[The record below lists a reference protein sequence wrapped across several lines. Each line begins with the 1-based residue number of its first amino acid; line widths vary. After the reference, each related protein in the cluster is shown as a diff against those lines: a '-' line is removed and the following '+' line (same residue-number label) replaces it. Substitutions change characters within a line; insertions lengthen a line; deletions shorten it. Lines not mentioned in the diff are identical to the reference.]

1 MGESANFLS
10 WGLPLL
16 SIVIL
21 VVAWWILT
29 GRLSRLRLNDQL
41 RLEKMEAERLKEL
54 DTVKSNFFSNVTH
67 EFRTPLTLILGH
79 LDQVIPTIADDRAKK
94 ELIVVKRNARLLEKL
109 INQLL
114 DIAKI
119 EADRMD
125 LDLRKGNIIPFVN
138 EIQKSFQSLAERK
151 GVGLVFNAE
160 SDQVIMDFDPDK
172 VELIFFNL
180 LSNAFKFTD
189 NGEVSLKISKAQKD
203 GKDFCKIVVQDTGIG
218 IIEEQISKVFDRF
231 YQSENSRWRKNKG
244 TGIGLALV
252 KDLVDLHG
260 GTIDLKS
267 ISGVGTEI
275 IILLPIEQIAYAS
288 SNTEMEIPALDAIDP
303 DLEITLE
310 FEPKKETLTE
320 EEMSAQNIVL
330 VIEDNDDIRNFLRL
344 TLEPSYRV
352 FDAIDGEAGIEK
364 ATEIIPDVII
374 CDVMMPG
381 KGGFE
386 VTKILKKQEKTSHVP
401 IILLT
406 AKAGVENRIA
416 GLETGAD
423 AYVPK
428 PFSSEELHA
437 RVKNLIKGRKKLKEK
452 FSRSQLVKPEVASEP
467 SMEEKFLMRVKNA
480 VEAHLDDEN
489 FSVEELSKEVGMS
502 RAQLHRKLIALTGVS
517 ASRFVRNYRL
527 EHAYQLL
534 QNKVGT
540 VSEIAYRVGYSSPA
554 YFTKCFTEDYG
565 ISPSQVKK
573 DS

>member
-1 MGESANFLS
+1 MQATNIIH
-10 WGLPLL
+10 WGFPAL
-16 SIVIL
+16 SIFIL
-21 VVAWWILT
+21 LVAWWLLN
-29 GRLSRLRLNDQL
+29 GRLKRQRLDDELRLG
-41 RLEKMEAERLKEL
+41 RMEAERLKEL
-54 DTVKSNFFSNVTH
+54 DLVKSDFFSNVTH

-79 LDQVIPTIADDRAKK
+79 LEQVIPTIRDQQAKK
-94 ELIVVKRNARLLEKL
+94 ELIVVKRNAKILEKL

-119 EADRMD
+119 EADKMD
-125 LDLRKGNIIPFVN
+125 IDLRRGNIVPFVN
-138 EIQKSFQSLAERK
+138 EIQRSFVSLSVRK
-151 GVGLVFNAE
+151 NVGLKFQAE
-160 SDQVIMDFDPDK
+160 EETINMDFDPDK

-189 NGEVSLKISKAQKD
+189 NGEVTLRIGLAQKD
-203 GKDFCKIVVQDTGIG
+203 NKNYCKLVVQDTGIG
-218 IIEEQISKVFDRF
+218 IVEDQVSKVFDRF

-252 KDLVDLHG
+252 KDLVDLHEG
-260 GTIDLKS
+260 EIDLKS
-267 ISGVGTEI
+267 ISGIGTEI
-275 IILLPIEQIAYAS
+275 TILLPLEHVVSKQQAD
-288 SNTEMEIPALDAIDP
+288 MEIPALDPIDP
-303 DLEITLE
+303 DLEVSE
-310 FEPKKETLTE
+310 VFEPNVQALTE
-320 EEMSAQNIVL
+320 EEISAQNIAL

-352 FDAIDGEAGIEK
+352 FEAIDGETGIEK
-364 ATEIIPDVII
+364 ALEIIPDIII

-381 KGGFE
+381 KDGFD
-386 VTKILKKQEKTSHVP
+386 VTKTLKKQEKTSHVP
-401 IILLT
+401 IVLLT
-406 AKAGVENRIA
+406 AKAGVENRIT

-428 PFSSEELHA
+428 PFSSEELRA
-437 RVKNLIKGRKKLKEK
+437 RIKNLIDGRKKLKEK
-452 FSRSQLVKPEVASEP
+452 YSRALTIKPEVAAEP
-467 SMEEKFLMRVKNA
+467 SMEQKFLLRVKGVVDNF
-480 VEAHLDDEN
+480 LGDEN
-489 FSVEELSKEVGMS
+489 FSVEQLSKEVGMS

-527 EHAYQLL
+527 EHAHQLL

-573 DS
+573 EV

>member
-1 MGESANFLS
+1 MGESVAFVS
-10 WGLPLL
+10 WGLPLF
-16 SIVIL
+16 SVIILLL
-21 VVAWWILT
+21 VWWFLNS
-29 GRLSRLRLNDQL
+29 RLNRLRLNDQL
-41 RLEKMEAERLKEL
+41 ELEKMEAERLKQL
-54 DTVKSNFFSNVTH
+54 DLVKSDFFSNVTH

-79 LDQVIPTIADDRAKK
+79 LEQVIPNIADDRAKK
-94 ELIVVKRNARLLEKL
+94 ELIVVKRNAKLLEKL

-125 LDLRKGNIIPFVN
+125 IDLRKGNIVPLLN
-138 EIQKSFQSLAERK
+138 EIQRSFASLADRK
-151 GVGLVFNAE
+151 GVGLIFEVQDETINME
-160 SDQVIMDFDPDK
+160 FDPDK
-172 VELIFFNL
+172 VELIFYNL

-189 NGEVSLKISKAQKD
+189 KGKVGLTVSTAEKD
-203 GKDFCKIVVQDTGIG
+203 GKQFCKLVVQDTGIG
-218 IIEEQISKVFDRF
+218 IVEEQIPKVFDRF

-252 KDLVDLHG
+252 KDLVELHE

-275 IILLPIEQIAYAS
+275 TIMLPVEHQLMNQDS
-288 SNTEMEIPALDAIDP
+288 EMEIPALEPIDP
-303 DLEITLE
+303 DLEVAVE
-310 FEPKKETLTE
+310 FDKPEQSLSE
-320 EEMSAQNIVL
+320 EEVNAQNIVL

-344 TLEPSYRV
+344 TLEPAFRV
-352 FDAIDGEAGIEK
+352 FDAIDGETGIEK
-364 ATEIIPDVII
+364 ATEIIPDVIV

-381 KGGFE
+381 KDGFE

-428 PFSSEELHA
+428 PFSSDELHA
-437 RVKNLIKGRKKLKEK
+437 RIRNLIDGRKKLKEK
-452 FSRSQLVKPEVASEP
+452 YSRSLLVKPDVVAEP
-467 SMEEKFLMRVKNA
+467 SMEEKFLMRVKKV
-480 VEAHLDDEN
+480 VEEHLDDEN
-489 FSVEELSKEVGMS
+489 FSVEELSKQVGMS
-502 RAQLHRKLIALTGVS
+502 RAQLHRKLIALTGKS

-534 QNKVGT
+534 EKKVGT

-554 YFTKCFTEDYG
+554 YFTKCFTEDFG

-573 DS
+573 EG

>member
-1 MGESANFLS
+1 MGESVAFVS
-10 WGLPLL
+10 WGLPLF
-16 SIVIL
+16 SIIIL
-21 VVAWWILT
+21 LLVWWFLNS
-29 GRLSRLRLNDQL
+29 RLNRLRLNDQL
-41 RLEKMEAERLKEL
+41 ELEKMEAERLKQL
-54 DTVKSNFFSNVTH
+54 DLVKSDFFSNVTH

-79 LDQVIPTIADDRAKK
+79 LEQVIPNIRDERAKK
-94 ELIVVKRNARLLEKL
+94 ELIVVKRNAKLLEKL

-125 LDLRKGNIIPFVN
+125 IDLRKGNIVPLLN
-138 EIQKSFQSLAERK
+138 EIQRSFASLADRK
-151 GVGLVFNAE
+151 GVGLIFEVQDETINME
-160 SDQVIMDFDPDK
+160 FDPDK
-172 VELIFFNL
+172 VELIFYNL

-189 NGEVSLKISKAQKD
+189 KGKVSLTVSTAEKD
-203 GKDFCKIVVQDTGIG
+203 GKQFCKLVVQDTGIG
-218 IIEEQISKVFDRF
+218 IVEEQIPKVFDRF

-252 KDLVDLHG
+252 KDLVELHE
-260 GTIDLKS
+260 GTINLKS

-275 IILLPIEQIAYAS
+275 TVMLPVEHQLMDQDS
-288 SNTEMEIPALDAIDP
+288 EMEIPALEPIDP
-303 DLEITLE
+303 DLEVAVE
-310 FEPKKETLTE
+310 FDKPEQSLSE
-320 EEMSAQNIVL
+320 EEVNAQNIVL

-344 TLEPSYRV
+344 TLEPTFRV
-352 FDAIDGEAGIEK
+352 FDAIDGETGIEK
-364 ATEIIPDVII
+364 ATEIIPDVIV

-381 KGGFE
+381 KDGFE

-428 PFSSEELHA
+428 PFSSDELHA
-437 RVKNLIKGRKKLKEK
+437 RIRNLIDGRKKLKEK
-452 FSRSQLVKPEVASEP
+452 YSRSLLVKPDVVAEP
-467 SMEEKFLMRVKNA
+467 SMEEKFLMRVKKV
-480 VEAHLDDEN
+480 VEEHLDDEN
-489 FSVEELSKEVGMS
+489 FSVEELSKKVGMS
-502 RAQLHRKLIALTGVS
+502 RAQLHRKLIALTGKS

-534 QNKVGT
+534 EKKVGT

-554 YFTKCFTEDYG
+554 YFTKCFTEDFG

-573 DS
+573 EG

>member
-1 MGESANFLS
+1 MSLLS
-10 WGLPLL
+10 WGLPIISVLILL
-16 SIVIL
+16 F
-21 VVAWWILT
+21 AWWFLNS
-29 GRLSRLRLNDQL
+29 RLNRLRLNDQL
-41 RLEKMEAERLKEL
+41 ELEKLEAERLKQL
-54 DTVKSNFFSNVTH
+54 DLVKSDFFSNVTH

-79 LDQVIPTIADDRAKK
+79 LDQVIPNIADERAKK
-94 ELIVVKRNARLLEKL
+94 ELIVVKRNAKLLEKL

-125 LDLRKGNIIPFVN
+125 LDLRKGNIVPFLN
-138 EIQKSFQSLAERK
+138 EIQRSFASLADRK
-151 GVGLVFNAE
+151 GVGLKFEVKKEDLN
-160 SDQVIMDFDPDK
+160 MDFDPDK
-172 VELIFFNL
+172 IELIFYNL

-189 NGEVSLKISKAQKD
+189 KGEVSLTVDTAQKD
-203 GKDFCKIVVQDTGIG
+203 GIDYCKLVVQDTGIG
-218 IIEEQISKVFDRF
+218 IVEEQIPKVFDRF

-252 KDLVDLHG
+252 KDLVDLHEG
-260 GTIDLKS
+260 HIDLKS

-275 IILLPIEQIAYAS
+275 TILLPIEQKLM
-288 SNTEMEIPALDAIDP
+288 NQDTEIEIPALDPIDP
-303 DLEITLE
+303 DLEVAAD
-310 FEPKKETLTE
+310 FSAADETLTE
-320 EEMSAQNIVL
+320 EEVNAQNIAL
-330 VIEDNDDIRNFLRL
+330 IIEDNDDIRNFLRL
-344 TLEPSYRV
+344 TLEPTYRV
-352 FDAIDGEAGIEK
+352 FDAVDGEQGIEK
-364 ATEIIPDVII
+364 AIEIIPDII
-374 CDVMMPG
+374 VCDVMMPG
-381 KGGFE
+381 KDGFD
-386 VTKILKKQEKTSHVP
+386 VTKYLKKQEKTSHVP

-428 PFSSEELHA
+428 PFSSDELHA
-437 RVKNLIKGRKKLKEK
+437 RIKNLIDGRKKLKEK
-452 FSRSQLVKPEVASEP
+452 YSRSLLVKPEVVSEP
-467 SMEEKFLMRVKNA
+467 SMEEKFLMRVKA
-480 VEAHLDDEN
+480 VVDEHLDDEK

-502 RAQLHRKLIALTGVS
+502 RAQLHRKLIALTGKS

-554 YFTKCFTEDYG
+554 YFTKCFTEDFG

>member
-1 MGESANFLS
+1 MS
-10 WGLPLL
+10 WGLPAV

-21 VVAWWILT
+21 LLVWWFLNS
-29 GRLSRLRLNDQL
+29 RLNRLRLNDQL
-41 RLEKMEAERLKEL
+41 QLEKLEAERLKQL
-54 DTVKSNFFSNVTH
+54 DLVKSDFFSNVTH

-79 LDQVIPTIADDRAKK
+79 LEQVIPKIEDERAKK
-94 ELIVVKRNARLLEKL
+94 ELIVVKRNAKLLEKL

-125 LDLRKGNIIPFVN
+125 LDLRKGNIVPFLN
-138 EIQKSFQSLAERK
+138 EIQRSFASLSERK
-151 GVGLVFNAE
+151 GVGLRFDIDDE
-160 SDQVIMDFDPDK
+160 DITMDFDPDK
-172 VELIFFNL
+172 IELIFYNL

-189 NGEVSLKISKAQKD
+189 KGEVSLRVGKTEKD
-203 GKDFCKIVVQDTGIG
+203 GRSYCKLVVQDTGIG
-218 IIEEQISKVFDRF
+218 IIEDQITKVFDRF

-252 KDLVDLHG
+252 KDLVDLHE

-275 IILLPIEQIAYAS
+275 IILLPIEQRIQNNDAH
-288 SNTEMEIPALDAIDP
+288 MEIPALDAIDP
-303 DLEITLE
+303 DMEASIA
-310 FEPKKETLTE
+310 FEHAPQTLTE
-320 EEMSAQNIVL
+320 EEINAQNIAL

-344 TLEPSYRV
+344 TLEPTYRV
-352 FDAIDGEAGIEK
+352 FDAVDGETGIEK
-364 ATEIIPDVII
+364 AMEIIPDVII

-381 KGGFE
+381 KDGFD
-386 VTKILKKQEKTSHVP
+386 VTKFLKKQEKTSHVP

-437 RVKNLIKGRKKLKEK
+437 RIKNLIDGRKKLKEK
-452 FSRSQLVKPEVASEP
+452 YSRSLLVKPDVAAEP
-467 SMEEKFLMRVKNA
+467 SMEEKFLTRVKNA
-480 VEAHLDDEN
+480 VEQHLDDEN

-502 RAQLHRKLIALTGVS
+502 RAQLHRKLIALTGKS

-554 YFTKCFTEDYG
+554 YFTKCFTEDFG

>member
-1 MGESANFLS
+1 MQAASFIIHWGFPILS
-10 WGLPLL
+10 VAILL
-16 SIVIL
+16 
-21 VVAWWILT
+21 VAWWLLN
-29 GRLSRLRLNDQL
+29 GRLKRQRLDDELAL
-41 RLEKMEAERLKEL
+41 GKMEAERLKQL
-54 DTVKSNFFSNVTH
+54 DLVKSDFFSNVTH

-79 LDQVIPTIADDRAKK
+79 LEQVIPTIADEQAKK
-94 ELIVVKRNARLLEKL
+94 ELIVVKRNAKLLEKL

-119 EADRMD
+119 EADKME
-125 LDLRKGNIIPFVN
+125 LDLRRGNIVPFIDEVH
-138 EIQKSFQSLAERK
+138 KSFVSLALRK
-151 GVGLVFNAE
+151 GIGLKFHADEETIN
-160 SDQVIMDFDPDK
+160 MDFDPDK
-172 VELIFFNL
+172 IELIFYNL

-189 NGEVSLKISKAQKD
+189 SGEVSLKVGLIQKD
-203 GKDFCKIVVQDTGIG
+203 GQDYCKLVVQDTGLG
-218 IIEEQISKVFDRF
+218 ILEDQVDKVFDRF

-252 KDLVDLHG
+252 KDLVDLHKG
-260 GTIDLKS
+260 KIELKS

-275 IILLPIEQIAYAS
+275 VILLPLVQVS
-288 SNTEMEIPALDAIDP
+288 VNTQTDIEIPALDPIDP
-303 DLEITLE
+303 DLEVTVD
-310 FEPKKETLTE
+310 FESQKQTLTE
-320 EEMSAQNIVL
+320 EEISAQNIVL

-344 TLEPSYRV
+344 TLEPKYRV
-352 FDAIDGEAGIEK
+352 FEAVDGEKGIEK

-381 KGGFE
+381 KDGFE
-386 VTKILKKQEKTSHVP
+386 VTKVLKKQEKTSHVP
-401 IILLT
+401 IIILT
-406 AKAGVENRIA
+406 AKAGFENRIT

-437 RVKNLIKGRKKLKEK
+437 RVKNLIENRKKLKEK
-452 FSRSQLVKPEVASEP
+452 YSRSLMVKPEVPSEP
-467 SMEEKFLMRVKNA
+467 SMEEKFLMRVKG
-480 VEAHLDDEN
+480 VVDKHLDDEH

-573 DS
+573 DV

>member
-1 MGESANFLS
+1 MGESANILA
-10 WGLPLL
+10 WGFPLV
-16 SIVIL
+16 SIVFLLI
-21 VVAWWILT
+21 VWWILN
-29 GRLSRLRLNDQL
+29 GRLGRLRLNDQL
-41 RLEKMEAERLKEL
+41 ELEKMEAERLKEL
-54 DTVKSNFFSNVTH
+54 DSVKSDFFSNVTH

-94 ELIVVKRNARLLEKL
+94 ELIVVKRNAKLLEKL

-160 SDQVIMDFDPDK
+160 HDQVIMDFDPDK

-189 NGEVSLKISKAQKD
+189 NGEVSLRISKAQKD
-203 GKDFCKIVVQDTGIG
+203 GKDYCKIVVQDTGIG
-218 IIEEQISKVFDRF
+218 IVEEQISKVFDRF

-252 KDLVDLHG
+252 KDLVELHEG
-260 GTIDLKS
+260 EIDLKS

-275 IILLPIEQIAYAS
+275 TIMLPVDQIAYAGS
-288 SNTEMEIPALDAIDP
+288 DTEMEIPALDSIDP
-303 DLEITLE
+303 DLEISLD
-310 FEPKKETLTE
+310 FEPKKESLTE
-320 EEMSAQNIVL
+320 EEISAQNIAL

-352 FDAIDGEAGIEK
+352 FDAIDGESGIEK
-364 ATEIIPDVII
+364 ATEIIPDII
-374 CDVMMPG
+374 VCDVMMPG
-381 KGGFE
+381 KDGFD

-437 RVKNLIKGRKKLKEK
+437 RIKNLIDGRKKLKEK
-452 FSRSQLVKPEVASEP
+452 FSRALMVKPDVASEP

-480 VEAHLDDEN
+480 VEALLDDEN

-554 YFTKCFTEDYG
+554 YFTKCFTEDFG

>member
-1 MGESANFLS
+1 MGESVALLGWGFPVLSVIILLLVWWFLN
-10 WGLPLL
+10 
-16 SIVIL
+16 
-21 VVAWWILT
+21 
-29 GRLSRLRLNDQL
+29 GRLGRLRLNDQL
-41 RLEKMEAERLKEL
+41 ELEKLEAERLKQL
-54 DTVKSNFFSNVTH
+54 DLVKSDFFSNVTH

-79 LDQVIPTIADDRAKK
+79 LEQVIPKMEDERAKK
-94 ELIVVKRNARLLEKL
+94 ELIVVKRNAKLLEKL

-125 LDLRKGNIIPFVN
+125 IDLRKGNIVPLLN
-138 EIQKSFQSLAERK
+138 EIQRSFASLADRK
-151 GVGLVFNAE
+151 GVGLRFEVQDDTINME
-160 SDQVIMDFDPDK
+160 FDPDK
-172 VELIFFNL
+172 VELIFYNL

-189 NGEVSLKISKAQKD
+189 KGEVSLTVGREEKD
-203 GKDFCKIVVQDTGIG
+203 GAEFCKLVVQDTGIG
-218 IIEEQISKVFDRF
+218 IVEEQIPKVFDRF

-252 KDLVDLHG
+252 KDLVELHE

-267 ISGVGTEI
+267 ISGVGSEI
-275 IILLPIEQIAYAS
+275 TVLLPIEHKLLNQDS
-288 SNTEMEIPALDAIDP
+288 EMEIPALDPIDP
-303 DLEITLE
+303 DLEVAVE
-310 FEPKKETLTE
+310 FDKPEQTLTE
-320 EEMSAQNIVL
+320 EEVNAQNIVL

-344 TLEPSYRV
+344 TLEPAFRV
-352 FDAIDGEAGIEK
+352 FDTIDGETGIEK
-364 ATEIIPDVII
+364 ATEIIPDVIV

-381 KGGFE
+381 KDGFE

-406 AKAGVENRIA
+406 AKAGVENRIT

-428 PFSSEELHA
+428 PFSSDELHA
-437 RVKNLIKGRKKLKEK
+437 RIRNLIDGRKKLKEK
-452 FSRSQLVKPEVASEP
+452 YSRSLLVKPEVVAEP
-467 SMEEKFLMRVKNA
+467 SMEEKFLLRVKA
-480 VEAHLDDEN
+480 VVEEHLDDEN
-489 FSVEELSKEVGMS
+489 FSVEELSKKVGMS
-502 RAQLHRKLIALTGVS
+502 RAQLHRKLIALTGKS

-534 QNKVGT
+534 EKKVGT

-554 YFTKCFTEDYG
+554 YFTKCFTEDFG

-573 DS
+573 EG

>member
-1 MGESANFLS
+1 LNS
-10 WGLPLL
+10 
-16 SIVIL
+16 
-21 VVAWWILT
+21 
-29 GRLSRLRLNDQL
+29 RLNRLRLNDQL
-41 RLEKMEAERLKEL
+41 ELEKLEAERLKQL
-54 DTVKSNFFSNVTH
+54 DLVKSDFFSNVTH

-79 LDQVIPTIADDRAKK
+79 LEQVIPKIEDERARK
-94 ELIVVKRNARLLEKL
+94 ELIVVKRNAKLLEKL

-119 EADRMD
+119 EADKMD
-125 LDLRKGNIIPFVN
+125 LDLRKGNIVPFLN
-138 EIQKSFQSLAERK
+138 EIQRSFSSLSERK
-151 GVGLVFNAE
+151 GVHLRFDVDNE
-160 SDQVIMDFDPDK
+160 EINMDFDPDK
-172 VELIFFNL
+172 IELIIYNL

-189 NGEVSLKISKAQKD
+189 KGEVSLRVGRIEKD
-203 GKDFCKIVVQDTGIG
+203 GREYCRLVVQDTGIG
-218 IIEEQISKVFDRF
+218 IVEDQISKVFDRF

-252 KDLVDLHG
+252 KDLVDLHDG
-260 GTIDLKS
+260 KIDLKS

-275 IILLPIEQIAYAS
+275 TILLPVEQPLS
-288 SNTEMEIPALDAIDP
+288 KGESQMEIPALDAIDP
-303 DLEITLE
+303 DLEVSME
-310 FEPKKETLTE
+310 FDQLAETLTD
-320 EEMSAQNIVL
+320 EEMNAQNIVL

-344 TLEPSYRV
+344 TLEPAYRV
-352 FDAIDGEAGIEK
+352 FDTVDGETGIEK
-364 ATEIIPDVII
+364 ALEIIPDVVI

-381 KGGFE
+381 KDGFE
-386 VTKILKKQEKTSHVP
+386 VTRFLKKQEKTSHVP

-437 RVKNLIKGRKKLKEK
+437 RIKNLIDGRKKLKEK
-452 FSRSQLVKPEVASEP
+452 YSRSLLVKPEVVAEP
-467 SMEEKFLMRVKNA
+467 SMEEKFLLRVKKV
-480 VEAHLDDEN
+480 VEIHLDDEH

-502 RAQLHRKLIALTGVS
+502 RAQLHRKLIALTGKS

-534 QNKVGT
+534 QNRVGT

-554 YFTKCFTEDYG
+554 YFTKCFTEDFG

-573 DS
+573 DP

>member
-1 MGESANFLS
+1 MGETVAFVS
-10 WGLPLL
+10 WGLPLV

-21 VVAWWILT
+21 LLVWWFLNS
-29 GRLSRLRLNDQL
+29 RLNRLRLNDQL
-41 RLEKMEAERLKEL
+41 ELEKLEAERLKQL
-54 DTVKSNFFSNVTH
+54 DLVKSDFFSNVTH

-79 LDQVIPTIADDRAKK
+79 LEQVIPKIEDERARK
-94 ELIVVKRNARLLEKL
+94 ELIVVKRNAKLLEKL

-119 EADRMD
+119 EADKMD
-125 LDLRKGNIIPFVN
+125 LDLRKGNIVPFLN
-138 EIQKSFQSLAERK
+138 EIQRSFSSLSERK
-151 GVGLVFNAE
+151 GVHLRFDVDNE
-160 SDQVIMDFDPDK
+160 EINMDFDPDK
-172 VELIFFNL
+172 IELIIYNL

-189 NGEVSLKISKAQKD
+189 KGEVSLRVGRIEKD
-203 GKDFCKIVVQDTGIG
+203 GREYCRLVVQDTGIG
-218 IIEEQISKVFDRF
+218 IVEDQISKVFDRF

-252 KDLVDLHG
+252 KDLVDLHDG
-260 GTIDLKS
+260 KIDLKS

-275 IILLPIEQIAYAS
+275 TILLPVEQPLS
-288 SNTEMEIPALDAIDP
+288 KGESQMEIPALDAIDP
-303 DLEITLE
+303 DLEVSME
-310 FEPKKETLTE
+310 FDQLAETLTD
-320 EEMSAQNIVL
+320 EEMNAQNIVL

-344 TLEPSYRV
+344 TLEPAYRV
-352 FDAIDGEAGIEK
+352 FDTVDGETGIEK
-364 ATEIIPDVII
+364 ALEIIPDVVI

-381 KGGFE
+381 KDGFE
-386 VTKILKKQEKTSHVP
+386 VTRFLKKQEKTSHVP

-437 RVKNLIKGRKKLKEK
+437 RIKNLIDGRKKLKEK
-452 FSRSQLVKPEVASEP
+452 YSRSLLVKPEVVAEP
-467 SMEEKFLMRVKNA
+467 SMEEKFLLRVKKV
-480 VEAHLDDEN
+480 VEIHLDDEH

-502 RAQLHRKLIALTGVS
+502 RAQLHRKLIALTGKS

-534 QNKVGT
+534 QNRVGT

-554 YFTKCFTEDYG
+554 YFTKCFTEDFG

-573 DS
+573 DP

>member
-1 MGESANFLS
+1 MSIVS
-10 WGLPLL
+10 WGLPLI
-16 SIVIL
+16 SVFIL
-21 VVAWWILT
+21 LLVWWFLN
-29 GRLSRLRLNDQL
+29 GRLNRLRLNDQL
-41 RLEKMEAERLKEL
+41 DLEKMEAERLKQL
-54 DTVKSNFFSNVTH
+54 DLVKSDFFSNVTH

-79 LDQVIPTIADDRAKK
+79 LEQVIPNISDERAKK
-94 ELIVVKRNARLLEKL
+94 ELIVVKRNAKLLEKL

-119 EADRMD
+119 EADKMD
-125 LDLRKGNIIPFVN
+125 LDLRKGNIVPLLN
-138 EIQKSFQSLAERK
+138 EIQRSFTSLAERK
-151 GVGLVFNAE
+151 GLGMTFEV
-160 SDQVIMDFDPDK
+160 DQETINMDFDPDK
-172 VELIFFNL
+172 VELIFYNL

-189 NGEVSLKISKAQKD
+189 KGKVSLHVGVAEKD
-203 GKDFCKIVVQDTGIG
+203 GRDYCKLVVQDTGIG
-218 IIEEQISKVFDRF
+218 IVEEQIPKVFDRF

-252 KDLVDLHG
+252 KDLVELHE

-275 IILLPIEQIAYAS
+275 TILLPVVQKMTNHNA
-288 SNTEMEIPALDAIDP
+288 EMEIPALEAIDP
-303 DLEITLE
+303 DMDIEID
-310 FEPKKETLTE
+310 FEKSEQSLSE
-320 EEMSAQNIVL
+320 EELNAQNIVL

-344 TLEPSYRV
+344 TLEPTYRV
-352 FDAIDGEAGIEK
+352 FDTIDGETGIEK
-364 ATEIIPDVII
+364 ALEIVPDVIV

-381 KGGFE
+381 KDGFE

-406 AKAGVENRIA
+406 AKAGVENRIT

-428 PFSSEELHA
+428 PFSSDELHA
-437 RVKNLIKGRKKLKEK
+437 RIKNLIDGRKKLKEK
-452 FSRSQLVKPEVASEP
+452 FSRSLLVKPDVAAEP
-467 SMEEKFLMRVKNA
+467 SMEEKFLMRVTKV
-480 VEAHLDDEN
+480 VEEHLDDEH
-489 FSVEELSKEVGMS
+489 FSVEELSKKVGMS
-502 RAQLHRKLIALTGVS
+502 RAQLHRKLIALTGKS

-534 QNKVGT
+534 EKKVGT

-554 YFTKCFTEDYG
+554 YFTKCFTEDFG

-573 DS
+573 EG

>member
-1 MGESANFLS
+1 MGESVSFMS
-10 WGLPLL
+10 WGLPLF
-16 SIVIL
+16 SVIILLL
-21 VVAWWILT
+21 VWWFLNS
-29 GRLSRLRLNDQL
+29 RLNRLRLNDQL
-41 RLEKMEAERLKEL
+41 ELEKMEAERLKQL
-54 DTVKSNFFSNVTH
+54 DLVKSDFFSNVTH

-79 LDQVIPTIADDRAKK
+79 LEQVIPNIPDERAKK
-94 ELIVVKRNARLLEKL
+94 ELIVVKRNAKLLEKL

-119 EADRMD
+119 EADKMD
-125 LDLRKGNIIPFVN
+125 IDLRKGNIVPLLN
-138 EIQKSFQSLAERK
+138 EIQRSFASLADRK
-151 GVGLVFNAE
+151 GVGLDFEVKQEAINME
-160 SDQVIMDFDPDK
+160 FDPDK
-172 VELIFFNL
+172 VELIFYNL

-189 NGEVSLKISKAQKD
+189 KGKVSLTVDTAEKD
-203 GKDFCKIVVQDTGIG
+203 GKQFCKLVVQDTGIG
-218 IIEEQISKVFDRF
+218 IVEEQIPKVFDRF

-252 KDLVDLHG
+252 KDLVELHE

-275 IILLPIEQIAYAS
+275 IIMLPVEHQQLNQDS
-288 SNTEMEIPALDAIDP
+288 EMEIPALEPIDP
-303 DLEITLE
+303 DLEVAVE
-310 FEPKKETLTE
+310 FDSTEQKLTE
-320 EEMSAQNIVL
+320 EEVNAQNIVL

-344 TLEPSYRV
+344 TLEPTFRV
-352 FDAIDGEAGIEK
+352 FDTIDGETGIEK
-364 ATEIIPDVII
+364 ATEIIPDVIV

-381 KGGFE
+381 KDGFE

-406 AKAGVENRIA
+406 AKAGVENRIT

-428 PFSSEELHA
+428 PFSSDELHA
-437 RVKNLIKGRKKLKEK
+437 RIKNLIDGRKKLKEK
-452 FSRSQLVKPEVASEP
+452 YSRSLLVKPEVVAEP
-467 SMEEKFLMRVKNA
+467 SMEEKFLLRVKKV
-480 VEAHLDDEN
+480 VEEHLDDEN
-489 FSVEELSKEVGMS
+489 FSVEELSKQVGMS
-502 RAQLHRKLIALTGVS
+502 RAQLHRKLIALTGKS

-534 QNKVGT
+534 ENRVGT

-554 YFTKCFTEDYG
+554 YFTKCFTEDFG

>member
-1 MGESANFLS
+1 MGESANILA
-10 WGLPLL
+10 WGLPLV
-16 SIVIL
+16 S
-21 VVAWWILT
+21 VVFLLAVWWILN

-41 RLEKMEAERLKEL
+41 ELEKLEAERLKEL
-54 DTVKSNFFSNVTH
+54 DQVKSDFFSNVTH

-94 ELIVVKRNARLLEKL
+94 ELIVVKRNAKLLEKL

-160 SDQVIMDFDPDK
+160 NDQINMDFDPDK

-189 NGEVSLKISKAQKD
+189 NGEVSLRISKAQKD
-203 GKDFCKIVVQDTGIG
+203 GKDYCKIVVQDTGIG
-218 IIEEQISKVFDRF
+218 IVEEQISKVFDRF

-252 KDLVDLHG
+252 KDLVELHEG
-260 GTIDLKS
+260 EIDLKS

-275 IILLPIEQIAYAS
+275 TIMLPVEQIAYAGS
-288 SNTEMEIPALDAIDP
+288 ETEMEIPALDSIDP
-303 DLEITLE
+303 DLEISLN

-320 EEMSAQNIVL
+320 EEISAQNIVL

-344 TLEPSYRV
+344 TLEPRYRV
-352 FDAIDGEAGIEK
+352 FDAIDGETGIEK
-364 ATEIIPDVII
+364 ATEIIPDIVI

-381 KGGFE
+381 KDGFD

-437 RVKNLIKGRKKLKEK
+437 RIKNLIDGRKKLKEK
-452 FSRSQLVKPEVASEP
+452 FSRALMVKPDVASEP

-554 YFTKCFTEDYG
+554 YFTKCFTEDFG

>member
-21 VVAWWILT
+21 LVVWWVLT

-94 ELIVVKRNARLLEKL
+94 ELIVVKRNAKLLEKL

-138 EIQKSFQSLAERK
+138 EIQKSFQSLADRK

-160 SDQVIMDFDPDK
+160 NDQVIMDFDPDK

-189 NGEVSLKISKAQKD
+189 NGKVSLEISKAQKD

-218 IIEEQISKVFDRF
+218 IVEEQISKVFDRF

-252 KDLVDLHG
+252 KDLVGLHE

-303 DLEITLE
+303 DLEISLD

-352 FDAIDGEAGIEK
+352 FDAVDGEAGIEK

-381 KGGFE
+381 KDGFE
-386 VTKILKKQEKTSHVP
+386 VTKTLKKQEKTSHVP

-437 RVKNLIKGRKKLKEK
+437 RVKNLINGRKKLKEK
-452 FSRSQLVKPEVASEP
+452 FSRSLLVKPEVASEP

-480 VEAHLDDEN
+480 VESHLDDEN

-540 VSEIAYRVGYSSPA
+540 V
-554 YFTKCFTEDYG
+554 
-565 ISPSQVKK
+565 
-573 DS
+573 

>member
-1 MGESANFLS
+1 MQEASNIIHWGVPVLS
-10 WGLPLL
+10 VVTLL
-16 SIVIL
+16 
-21 VVAWWILT
+21 VAWWLLN
-29 GRLSRLRLNDQL
+29 GRLKRQRLNDE
-41 RLEKMEAERLKEL
+41 LELGRMEAERLKQL
-54 DTVKSNFFSNVTH
+54 DLVKSDFFSNVTH

-79 LDQVIPTIADDRAKK
+79 LEQVIPTLTDEQAKK

-119 EADRMD
+119 EADKMD
-125 LDLRKGNIIPFVN
+125 LDLRRGNIVPFVN
-138 EIQKSFQSLAERK
+138 EIQKSFVSLSLRK
-151 GVGLVFNAE
+151 GVGLNFKAHTDTIN
-160 SDQVIMDFDPDK
+160 MDFDPDK
-172 VELIFFNL
+172 VELILFNL

-189 NGEVSLKISKAQKD
+189 KGEVSLHVSQVTKD
-203 GKDFCKIVVQDTGIG
+203 GIDYCKLVVQDTGIG
-218 IIEEQISKVFDRF
+218 IVDEQISKVFDRF

-252 KDLVDLHG
+252 KDLVNLHEG
-260 GTIDLKS
+260 QIDLKS

-275 IILLPIEQIAYAS
+275 TTLLPMAQKHANADTTI
-288 SNTEMEIPALDAIDP
+288 EIPALDSIDP
-303 DLEITLE
+303 DLEMPVD
-310 FEPKKETLTE
+310 FEPSREMLSE
-320 EEMSAQNIVL
+320 EEMNSQNIVL

-344 TLEPSYRV
+344 GLEPKYRV
-352 FDAIDGEAGIEK
+352 FEAVDGETGIER
-364 ATEIIPDVII
+364 ATEIIPDIII
-374 CDVMMPG
+374 CDIMMPG
-381 KGGFE
+381 KDGFE
-386 VTKILKKQEKTSHVP
+386 VTKTLKKQEKTSHIP

-406 AKAGVENRIA
+406 AKAG
-416 GLETGAD
+416 LETRISSLEIGAD

-428 PFSSEELHA
+428 PFSSEELKA
-437 RVKNLIKGRKKLKEK
+437 RIKNLIDGRKKLKDK
-452 FSRSQLVKPEVASEP
+452 YSRSLMVRPDVAHEP

-480 VEAHLDDEN
+480 VDQHLDDEL

-502 RAQLHRKLIALTGVS
+502 RAQLHRKLIALTGKS

-554 YFTKCFTEDYG
+554 YFTKCFTEDFG

-573 DS
+573 V

>member
-1 MGESANFLS
+1 MQETSS
-10 WGLPLL
+10 IIHWGLPIL
-16 SIVIL
+16 SIAILL
-21 VVAWWILT
+21 VVWWLLN
-29 GRLSRLRLNDQL
+29 GRLKRQRLNDE
-41 RLEKMEAERLKEL
+41 LELGKMEAERLKQL
-54 DTVKSNFFSNVTH
+54 DLVKSDFFSNVTH

-79 LDQVIPTIADDRAKK
+79 LEQVIPTIKDEQAKK
-94 ELIVVKRNARLLEKL
+94 ELIVVKRNAKILEKL

-119 EADRMD
+119 EADKMD
-125 LDLRKGNIIPFVN
+125 LDLRRGNIVPFMD
-138 EIQKSFQSLAERK
+138 EIHRSFVSLSLRK
-151 GVGLVFNAE
+151 GVGLKFNTE
-160 SDQVIMDFDPDK
+160 EETINMDFDPDK
-172 VELIFFNL
+172 IELIFFNL

-189 NGEVSLKISKAQKD
+189 SGEVSLKVGLAQKD
-203 GKDFCKIVVQDTGIG
+203 GKDYCKLVVQDTGIG
-218 IIEEQISKVFDRF
+218 IVDNQIDRVFDRF

-252 KDLVDLHG
+252 KDLVDLHKG
-260 GTIDLKS
+260 KIELKS

-275 IILLPIEQIAYAS
+275 VILLPLEQVSVSAQ
-288 SNTEMEIPALDAIDP
+288 TDMEIPALDPIDP
-303 DLEITLE
+303 DLEVAVD
-310 FEPKKETLTE
+310 FEPQKQSLTE
-320 EEMSAQNIVL
+320 EEISAQNIVL

-344 TLEPSYRV
+344 TLEPKYRV
-352 FDAIDGEAGIEK
+352 FEAVDGEKGIEK

-381 KGGFE
+381 KDGFE

-401 IILLT
+401 IIILT

-437 RVKNLIKGRKKLKEK
+437 RIKNLIENRVKLKEK
-452 FSRSQLVKPEVASEP
+452 YSRTLLVKPQVASEP
-467 SMEEKFLMRVKNA
+467 SMEEKFLLRVKG
-480 VEAHLDDEN
+480 VVDKHLDDEH

-573 DS
+573 EV

>member
-1 MGESANFLS
+1 MGESVSFLS
-10 WGLPLL
+10 WGLPLF
-16 SIVIL
+16 SIIIL
-21 VVAWWILT
+21 LLVWWFLNS
-29 GRLSRLRLNDQL
+29 RLNRLRLNDQL
-41 RLEKMEAERLKEL
+41 ELGKMEAERLKQL
-54 DTVKSNFFSNVTH
+54 DLVKSDFFSNVTH

-79 LDQVIPTIADDRAKK
+79 LDQVIPNITDERAKK
-94 ELIVVKRNARLLEKL
+94 ELIVVKRNAKLLEKL

-125 LDLRKGNIIPFVN
+125 IDLRKGNIVPLLN
-138 EIQKSFQSLAERK
+138 EIQRSFASLADRK
-151 GVGLVFNAE
+151 GVGLDFEVKQE
-160 SDQVIMDFDPDK
+160 TISMEFDPDK
-172 VELIFFNL
+172 VELIFYNL

-189 NGEVSLKISKAQKD
+189 KGKVSLTVDTAEKD
-203 GKDFCKIVVQDTGIG
+203 GKQFCKLVVQDTGIG
-218 IIEEQISKVFDRF
+218 IVEEQIPKVFDRF

-252 KDLVDLHG
+252 KDLVELHE

-275 IILLPIEQIAYAS
+275 TIMLPVEHQLLNQDS
-288 SNTEMEIPALDAIDP
+288 EMEIPALEPIDP
-303 DLEITLE
+303 DLEVAVE
-310 FEPKKETLTE
+310 FDSTEQKLTE
-320 EEMSAQNIVL
+320 EEVNAQNIVL

-344 TLEPSYRV
+344 TLEPTFRV
-352 FDAIDGEAGIEK
+352 FDTIDGETGIEK
-364 ATEIIPDVII
+364 ATEIIPDVIV

-381 KGGFE
+381 KDGFE

-406 AKAGVENRIA
+406 AKAGVENRIT

-428 PFSSEELHA
+428 PFSSDELHA
-437 RVKNLIKGRKKLKEK
+437 RIKNLIDGRKKLKEK
-452 FSRSQLVKPEVASEP
+452 YSRSLLVKPDVVAEP
-467 SMEEKFLMRVKNA
+467 SMEEKFLLRVKKV
-480 VEAHLDDEN
+480 VEEHLDDEN
-489 FSVEELSKEVGMS
+489 FSVEELSKKVGMS
-502 RAQLHRKLIALTGVS
+502 RAQLHRKLIALTGKS

-534 QNKVGT
+534 ENRVGT

-554 YFTKCFTEDYG
+554 YFTKCFTEDFG

>member
-1 MGESANFLS
+1 MQQTSAIIQ
-10 WGLPLL
+10 WGLPIL
-16 SIVIL
+16 SIAIL
-21 VVAWWILT
+21 LVAWWLLN
-29 GRLSRLRLNDQL
+29 GRLKRQRLDDELRLG
-41 RLEKMEAERLKEL
+41 KMEAERLKQL
-54 DTVKSNFFSNVTH
+54 DLVKSDFFSNVTH

-79 LDQVIPTIADDRAKK
+79 LEQVIPTIKDEQAKK
-94 ELIVVKRNARLLEKL
+94 ELIVVKRNAKILEKL

-119 EADRMD
+119 EADKMD
-125 LDLRKGNIIPFVN
+125 LDLRRGNIVPFID
-138 EIQKSFQSLAERK
+138 EIHKSFVSLSLRK
-151 GVGLVFNAE
+151 GVGLKFNAE
-160 SDQVIMDFDPDK
+160 EDTINMDFDPDK
-172 VELIFFNL
+172 IELIFFNL

-189 NGEVSLKISKAQKD
+189 SGEVSLRVGLAQKD
-203 GKDFCKIVVQDTGIG
+203 GKEYCKLVVQDTGVG
-218 IIEEQISKVFDRF
+218 IIDDQVDKVFDRF

-252 KDLVDLHG
+252 KDLVDLHKG
-260 GTIDLKS
+260 KIELKS

-275 IILLPIEQIAYAS
+275 VILLPLEQAS
-288 SNTEMEIPALDAIDP
+288 VNTQTDMEIPALDPIDP
-303 DLEITLE
+303 DLEIVVN
-310 FEPKKETLTE
+310 FEPQKQTLTE
-320 EEMSAQNIVL
+320 EEISAQNIVL

-344 TLEPSYRV
+344 TLEPKYRV
-352 FDAIDGEAGIEK
+352 FEAVDGEKGIEK

-381 KGGFE
+381 KDGFE

-401 IILLT
+401 IIILT
-406 AKAGVENRIA
+406 AKAGVENRII

-437 RVKNLIKGRKKLKEK
+437 RIKNLIENRIKLKEK
-452 FSRSQLVKPEVASEP
+452 YSRTLLVKPQVASEP
-467 SMEEKFLMRVKNA
+467 SMEEKFLLRVKG
-480 VEAHLDDEN
+480 VVDKHLDDEH

-527 EHAYQLL
+527 GHAYQLL

-573 DS
+573 EV

>member
-1 MGESANFLS
+1 MEANNILQ
-10 WGLPLL
+10 WGFPVL
-16 SIVIL
+16 SIAIL
-21 VVAWWILT
+21 LVTWWLLN
-29 GRLSRLRLNDQL
+29 GRLKRQRLDDE
-41 RLEKMEAERLKEL
+41 LELGKMEAQRLKEL
-54 DTVKSNFFSNVTH
+54 DLVKSDFFSNVTH

-79 LDQVIPTIADDRAKK
+79 LEQVIPTVADQQAKK
-94 ELIVVKRNARLLEKL
+94 ELIVVKRNAKILEKL

-119 EADRMD
+119 EANKMD
-125 LDLRKGNIIPFVN
+125 IDLRRGNIVPFVN
-138 EIQKSFQSLAERK
+138 EIQKSFVSLSLRK
-151 GVGLVFNAE
+151 GVALKFHADEE
-160 SDQVIMDFDPDK
+160 SINMDFDPDK
-172 VELIFFNL
+172 IELIFFNL

-189 NGEVSLKISKAQKD
+189 NGEVNLKIGLAQKD
-203 GKDFCKIVVQDTGIG
+203 GKDCCKLVVQDTGVG
-218 IIEEQISKVFDRF
+218 IIEEQIDKVFDRF

-252 KDLVDLHG
+252 KDLVDLHEG
-260 GTIDLKS
+260 HINLKS

-275 IILLPIEQIAYAS
+275 TILLPMEQAIS
-288 SNTEMEIPALDAIDP
+288 DNQSEMEIPALDPIDP
-303 DLEITLE
+303 DLEVTVE
-310 FEPKKETLTE
+310 FDPQTQVLSE
-320 EEMSAQNIVL
+320 EEISAQNIVL

-352 FDAIDGEAGIEK
+352 FEAVDGETGIAK
-364 ATEIIPDVII
+364 ATEIIPDIII
-374 CDVMMPG
+374 CDIMMPG
-381 KGGFE
+381 KDGFE
-386 VTKILKKQEKTSHVP
+386 VTKLLKKQEKTSHVP
-401 IILLT
+401 IVLLT
-406 AKAGVENRIA
+406 AKAGVENRIT

-437 RVKNLIKGRKKLKEK
+437 RIANLIEGRKKLKEK
-452 FSRSQLVKPEVASEP
+452 FSRALTIKPEVAIEP
-467 SMEEKFLMRVKNA
+467 SMEQKFLLRVKG
-480 VEAHLDDEN
+480 VVDQFLGDEN
-489 FSVEELSKEVGMS
+489 FSVEQLSKEVGMS

-527 EHAYQLL
+527 EHAHQLL

-573 DS
+573 EV

>member
-1 MGESANFLS
+1 MEQTSLIIQ
-10 WGLPLL
+10 WGLPIL
-16 SIVIL
+16 SISILL
-21 VVAWWILT
+21 VVWWLLN
-29 GRLSRLRLNDQL
+29 GRLKRQRLNDE
-41 RLEKMEAERLKEL
+41 LELGKLEAERLKQL
-54 DTVKSNFFSNVTH
+54 DLVKSDFFSNVTH

-79 LDQVIPTIADDRAKK
+79 LEQVIPTIKDEQAKK
-94 ELIVVKRNARLLEKL
+94 ELIVVKRNAKILEKL

-119 EADRMD
+119 EADKMD
-125 LDLRKGNIIPFVN
+125 LDLRRGNIVPFMD
-138 EIQKSFQSLAERK
+138 EIHRSFVSLSLRK
-151 GVGLVFNAE
+151 GVGLKFNTE
-160 SDQVIMDFDPDK
+160 EETINMDFDPDK
-172 VELIFFNL
+172 IELIFFNL

-189 NGEVSLKISKAQKD
+189 SGEVSLKVGLAQKD
-203 GKDFCKIVVQDTGIG
+203 GKDYCKLVVQDTGIG
-218 IIEEQISKVFDRF
+218 IVDNQIDRVFDRF

-252 KDLVDLHG
+252 KDLVDLHKG
-260 GTIDLKS
+260 KIELKS

-275 IILLPIEQIAYAS
+275 VILLPLEQVSVSAQ
-288 SNTEMEIPALDAIDP
+288 TDMEIPALDPIDP
-303 DLEITLE
+303 DLEVAVD
-310 FEPKKETLTE
+310 FEPQKQSLTE
-320 EEMSAQNIVL
+320 EEISAQNIVL

-344 TLEPSYRV
+344 TLEPKYRV
-352 FDAIDGEAGIEK
+352 FEAVDGEKGIEK

-381 KGGFE
+381 KDGFE

-401 IILLT
+401 IIILT

-437 RVKNLIKGRKKLKEK
+437 RIKNLIENRVKLKEK
-452 FSRSQLVKPEVASEP
+452 YSRTLLVKPQVASEP
-467 SMEEKFLMRVKNA
+467 SMEEKFLLRVKG
-480 VEAHLDDEN
+480 VVDKHLDDEH

-573 DS
+573 EV

>member
-1 MGESANFLS
+1 MSVVFL
-10 WGLPLL
+10 LA
-16 SIVIL
+16 V
-21 VVAWWILT
+21 WWILN

-41 RLEKMEAERLKEL
+41 ELEKLEAERLKEL
-54 DTVKSNFFSNVTH
+54 DQVKSDFFSNVTH

-94 ELIVVKRNARLLEKL
+94 ELIVVKRNAKLLEKL

-160 SDQVIMDFDPDK
+160 NDQINMDFDPDK

-189 NGEVSLKISKAQKD
+189 NGEVSLRISKAQKD
-203 GKDFCKIVVQDTGIG
+203 GKDYCKIVVQDTGIG
-218 IIEEQISKVFDRF
+218 IVEEQISKVFDRF

-252 KDLVDLHG
+252 KDLVELHEG
-260 GTIDLKS
+260 EIDLKS

-275 IILLPIEQIAYAS
+275 TIMLPVEQIAYAGS
-288 SNTEMEIPALDAIDP
+288 ETEMEIPALDSIDP
-303 DLEITLE
+303 DLEISLN

-320 EEMSAQNIVL
+320 EEISAQNIVL

-352 FDAIDGEAGIEK
+352 FDAIDGETGIEK
-364 ATEIIPDVII
+364 ATEIIPDIVI

-381 KGGFE
+381 KDGFD

-437 RVKNLIKGRKKLKEK
+437 RIKNLIDGRKKLKEK
-452 FSRSQLVKPEVASEP
+452 FSRALMVKPDVASEP

-554 YFTKCFTEDYG
+554 YFTKCFTEDFG

>member
-1 MGESANFLS
+1 MGEGANLLS
-10 WGLPLL
+10 WGLPTISIAILL
-16 SIVIL
+16 I
-21 VVAWWILT
+21 AWWILNS
-29 GRLSRLRLNDQL
+29 RLGRLRLNDQL
-41 RLEKMEAERLKEL
+41 ELEKLEAERLKEL
-54 DTVKSNFFSNVTH
+54 DQVKSDFFSNVTH

-79 LDQVIPTIADDRAKK
+79 LDQVIPTVADEQAKK
-94 ELIVVKRNARLLEKL
+94 ELIVVKRNAKLLEKL

-125 LDLRKGNIIPFVN
+125 LDLRKGNIVPFIN
-138 EIQKSFQSLAERK
+138 EIQKSFQSLADRK
-151 GVGLVFNAE
+151 GVALKFKAE
-160 SDQVIMDFDPDK
+160 TEEMVMDFDPDK

-189 NGEVSLKISKAQKD
+189 NGEVSLSVSKAEKD
-203 GKDFCKIVVQDTGIG
+203 GKDYCKLVVQDSGIG
-218 IIEEQISKVFDRF
+218 IVEEQISKVFDRF

-252 KDLVDLHG
+252 KDLVDLHEG
-260 GTIDLKS
+260 EIDLKS

-275 IILLPIEQIAYAS
+275 TILLPVNQVAYS
-288 SNTEMEIPALDAIDP
+288 KSEPDMEIPALDAIDP
-303 DLEITLE
+303 DLEISMD
-310 FEPKKETLTE
+310 FVPKEQTLTE
-320 EEMSAQNIVL
+320 EEINAQNIVL
-330 VIEDNDDIRNFLRL
+330 VVEDNDDIRNFLRL
-344 TLEPSYRV
+344 TLEPTYRV
-352 FDAIDGEAGIEK
+352 FDAVDGEMGIEM

-381 KGGFE
+381 KDGFE

-401 IILLT
+401 IVLLT

-437 RVKNLIKGRKKLKEK
+437 RIKNLIAGRKKLKEK
-452 FSRSQLVKPEVASEP
+452 FSRSLLVKPEVVSEP
-467 SMEEKFLMRVKNA
+467 SMEEKFLMRVKAA

-554 YFTKCFTEDYG
+554 YFTKCFTEDFG

>member
-1 MGESANFLS
+1 MGESVSFIS
-10 WGLPLL
+10 WGLPAISIIILL
-16 SIVIL
+16 L
-21 VVAWWILT
+21 VWWFLNS
-29 GRLSRLRLNDQL
+29 RLNRLRLNDQL
-41 RLEKMEAERLKEL
+41 ELEKLEAERLKQL
-54 DTVKSNFFSNVTH
+54 DIVKSDFFSNVTH

-79 LDQVIPTIADDRAKK
+79 LEQVIPNITDDRAKK
-94 ELIVVKRNARLLEKL
+94 ELIVVKRNAKLLEKL

-125 LDLRKGNIIPFVN
+125 LDLRKGNIVPFIT
-138 EIQKSFQSLAERK
+138 EIHRSFVSLAERK
-151 GVGLVFNAE
+151 GVGLRFDVKEEN
-160 SDQVIMDFDPDK
+160 INMDFDPDK
-172 VELIFFNL
+172 VELIFYNL

-189 NGEVSLKISKAQKD
+189 KGEVSLSVGTEEKD
-203 GKDFCKIVVQDTGIG
+203 GIKYCKLVVQDSGIG
-218 IIEEQISKVFDRF
+218 IMEEQVSKVFDRF

-252 KDLVDLHG
+252 KDLVDLHEG
-260 GTIDLKS
+260 KIDLKS

-275 IILLPIEQIAYAS
+275 TVLLPIEQKLLNKDSEI
-288 SNTEMEIPALDAIDP
+288 EIPALDPIDP
-303 DLEITLE
+303 DLEVAIE
-310 FEPKKETLTE
+310 FDKPAQTLTE
-320 EEMSAQNIVL
+320 DEVNAQNIAL

-344 TLEPSYRV
+344 TLEPTYRV
-352 FDAIDGEAGIEK
+352 FDAVDGETGIEK
-364 ATEIIPDVII
+364 ATEIIPDVIV

-381 KGGFE
+381 KDGFE

-428 PFSSEELHA
+428 PFSSDELHA
-437 RVKNLIKGRKKLKEK
+437 RIKNLIDGRRKLKEK
-452 FSRSQLVKPEVASEP
+452 YSRSLLVKPDVVAEP
-467 SMEEKFLMRVKNA
+467 SMEEKFLLRVKA
-480 VEAHLDDEN
+480 VVEEHLDDEG
-489 FSVEELSKEVGMS
+489 FSVEELSKKVGMS
-502 RAQLHRKLIALTGVS
+502 RAQLHRKLIALTGKS

-534 QNKVGT
+534 EKKVGT

-554 YFTKCFTEDYG
+554 YFTKCFTEDFG

-573 DS
+573 EG

>member
-1 MGESANFLS
+1 MEQTTSIIQ
-10 WGLPLL
+10 WGLPIL
-16 SIVIL
+16 SIAIL
-21 VVAWWILT
+21 LVAWWLLN
-29 GRLSRLRLNDQL
+29 GRLKRQRLNDEL
-41 RLEKMEAERLKEL
+41 ALGKMEAERLKQL
-54 DTVKSNFFSNVTH
+54 DLVKSDFFSNVTH

-79 LDQVIPTIADDRAKK
+79 LEQVIPTIADEQAKK
-94 ELIVVKRNARLLEKL
+94 ELIVVKRNAKILEKL

-119 EADRMD
+119 EANKMD
-125 LDLRKGNIIPFVN
+125 LDLRRGNIVPFID
-138 EIQKSFQSLAERK
+138 EIHKSFVSLSLRK
-151 GVGLVFNAE
+151 GVGLKFNADE
-160 SDQVIMDFDPDK
+160 ETINMDFDPDK
-172 VELIFFNL
+172 IELIFFNL

-189 NGEVSLKISKAQKD
+189 SGEISLKVGLAQKD
-203 GKDFCKIVVQDTGIG
+203 GKDYCKLVVQDTGVG
-218 IIEEQISKVFDRF
+218 ILEDQVDKVFDRY

-252 KDLVDLHG
+252 KDLVDLHKG
-260 GTIDLKS
+260 KIELKS

-275 IILLPIEQIAYAS
+275 AILLPLEQVS
-288 SNTEMEIPALDAIDP
+288 SSAQTNMEIPSLDPIDP
-303 DLEITLE
+303 DLEVTVD
-310 FEPKKETLTE
+310 FEPQKQTLTE
-320 EEMSAQNIVL
+320 EEISAQNIVL

-344 TLEPSYRV
+344 TLEPKYRV
-352 FDAIDGEAGIEK
+352 FEAVDGEKGIEK

-381 KGGFE
+381 KDGFE

-401 IILLT
+401 VIILT
-406 AKAGVENRIA
+406 AKAGVENRIT

-437 RVKNLIKGRKKLKEK
+437 RVKNLIENRIKLKEK
-452 FSRSQLVKPEVASEP
+452 YSRTLLVKPQVASEP
-467 SMEEKFLMRVKNA
+467 SMEEKFLLRVKG
-480 VEAHLDDEN
+480 VVDKHLDDEH

-573 DS
+573 EL

>member
-1 MGESANFLS
+1 MFVS
-10 WGLPLL
+10 WGLPLI

-21 VVAWWILT
+21 LLVWWFLNS
-29 GRLSRLRLNDQL
+29 RLNRLRLNDQL
-41 RLEKMEAERLKEL
+41 QLEKLEAERLKQL
-54 DTVKSNFFSNVTH
+54 DLVKSDFFSNVTH

-79 LDQVIPTIADDRAKK
+79 LEQVIPKIEDERARK
-94 ELIVVKRNARLLEKL
+94 ELIVVKRNAKLLEKL

-125 LDLRKGNIIPFVN
+125 LDLRRGNIVPLLN
-138 EIQKSFQSLAERK
+138 EIQRSFSSLSERK
-151 GVGLVFNAE
+151 GVGLRFDVE
-160 SDQVIMDFDPDK
+160 TEDITMDFDPDK
-172 VELIFFNL
+172 VELIFYNL

-189 NGEVSLKISKAQKD
+189 KGEVSLRVGRTEKD
-203 GKDFCKIVVQDTGIG
+203 GREYCKLVVQDTGIG
-218 IIEEQISKVFDRF
+218 IVEEQIPKVFDRF

-252 KDLVDLHG
+252 KDLVDLHE

-275 IILLPIEQIAYAS
+275 IILLPVEQQLKNNEANI
-288 SNTEMEIPALDAIDP
+288 EIPALESVDP
-303 DLEITLE
+303 DMEAAIE
-310 FEPKKETLTE
+310 FEQAPQTLTE
-320 EEMSAQNIVL
+320 EEVNAQNIVL

-344 TLEPSYRV
+344 TLEPAYRV
-352 FDAIDGEAGIEK
+352 FDAVDGETGIEK
-364 ATEIIPDVII
+364 ALEIIPDVII

-381 KGGFE
+381 KDGFD
-386 VTKILKKQEKTSHVP
+386 VTKFLKKQEKTSHVP

-406 AKAGVENRIA
+406 AKAGVENRIT

-428 PFSSEELHA
+428 PFSSDELYA
-437 RVKNLIKGRKKLKEK
+437 RIKNLVEGRKKLKEK
-452 FSRSQLVKPEVASEP
+452 YSRSLLVKPDVVAEP
-467 SMEEKFLMRVKNA
+467 SMEEKFLIRVKNV
-480 VEAHLDDEN
+480 VEEHLDDEN

-502 RAQLHRKLIALTGVS
+502 RAQLHRKLIALTGKS

-554 YFTKCFTEDYG
+554 YFTKCFTEDFG

>member
-1 MGESANFLS
+1 MQQTSAIIQ
-10 WGLPLL
+10 WGLPIL
-16 SIVIL
+16 SIAIL
-21 VVAWWILT
+21 LVAWWLLN
-29 GRLSRLRLNDQL
+29 GRLKRQRLDDELRLG
-41 RLEKMEAERLKEL
+41 KMEAERLKQL
-54 DTVKSNFFSNVTH
+54 DLVKSDFFSNVTH

-79 LDQVIPTIADDRAKK
+79 LEQVIPTIKDEQAKK
-94 ELIVVKRNARLLEKL
+94 ELIVVKRNAKILEKL

-119 EADRMD
+119 EADKMD
-125 LDLRKGNIIPFVN
+125 LDLRRGNIVPFID
-138 EIQKSFQSLAERK
+138 EIHKSFVSLSLRK
-151 GVGLVFNAE
+151 GVGLKFNADE
-160 SDQVIMDFDPDK
+160 DTINMDFDPDK
-172 VELIFFNL
+172 IELIFFNL

-189 NGEVSLKISKAQKD
+189 SGEVSLRVGLAQKD
-203 GKDFCKIVVQDTGIG
+203 GKEYCKLVVQDTGVG
-218 IIEEQISKVFDRF
+218 IIDEQVDKVFDRF

-252 KDLVDLHG
+252 KDLVDLHKG
-260 GTIDLKS
+260 KIELKS

-275 IILLPIEQIAYAS
+275 VILLPLEQAS
-288 SNTEMEIPALDAIDP
+288 VNTQTDMEIPALDPIDP
-303 DLEITLE
+303 DLEIVVN
-310 FEPKKETLTE
+310 FEPQKQTLTE
-320 EEMSAQNIVL
+320 EEISAQNIVL

-344 TLEPSYRV
+344 TLEPKYRV
-352 FDAIDGEAGIEK
+352 FEAVDGEKGIEK

-381 KGGFE
+381 KDGFE

-401 IILLT
+401 IIILT
-406 AKAGVENRIA
+406 AKAGVENRII

-437 RVKNLIKGRKKLKEK
+437 RIKNLIENRIKLKEK
-452 FSRSQLVKPEVASEP
+452 YSRTLLVKPQVASEP
-467 SMEEKFLMRVKNA
+467 SMEEKFLLRVKG
-480 VEAHLDDEN
+480 VVDKHLDDEH

-527 EHAYQLL
+527 GHAYQLL

-573 DS
+573 EV

>member
-1 MGESANFLS
+1 MQEASTIIH
-10 WGLPLL
+10 WGVPIISIAILL
-16 SIVIL
+16 
-21 VVAWWILT
+21 VAWWLLN
-29 GRLSRLRLNDQL
+29 GRLKRQRLNDE
-41 RLEKMEAERLKEL
+41 LELGKMEAERLKQL
-54 DTVKSNFFSNVTH
+54 DLVKSDFFSNVTH

-79 LDQVIPTIADDRAKK
+79 LEQVIPTIGDEQAKK
-94 ELIVVKRNARLLEKL
+94 ELIVVKRNAKLLEKL

-119 EADRMD
+119 EADKMD
-125 LDLRKGNIIPFVN
+125 LDLRRGNIVPFVN
-138 EIQKSFQSLAERK
+138 EIQKSFVSLSLRK
-151 GVGLVFNAE
+151 KVALKFKANDE
-160 SDQVIMDFDPDK
+160 VINMDFDPDK
-172 VELIFFNL
+172 IELIFFNL

-189 NGEVSLKISKAQKD
+189 NGEVSLQVGLAEKNGAEY
-203 GKDFCKIVVQDTGIG
+203 CKLVVQDTGIG
-218 IIEEQISKVFDRF
+218 IVEDQIPMVFDRF

-252 KDLVDLHG
+252 KDLVDLHK
-260 GTIDLKS
+260 GTIELKS

-275 IILLPIEQIAYAS
+275 TILLPLHQDS
-288 SNTEMEIPALDAIDP
+288 VKSKSDMEIPALEAIDP
-303 DLEITLE
+303 DLEVSE
-310 FEPKKETLTE
+310 VFEPNNQTLSE
-320 EEMSAQNIVL
+320 EEINAQNIVL

-352 FDAIDGEAGIEK
+352 FEAVDGETGIEK
-364 ATEIIPDVII
+364 AIEIIPDMIV

-381 KGGFE
+381 KDGFE

-406 AKAGVENRIA
+406 AKAGLENRIT

-437 RVKNLIKGRKKLKEK
+437 RIKNLIDGRKKLKEK
-452 FSRSQLVKPEVASEP
+452 YSRSMLVKPEVAHEP
-467 SMEEKFLMRVKNA
+467 SMEEKFLMRVKG
-480 VEAHLDDEN
+480 VVDKHLDDEN

-502 RAQLHRKLIALTGVS
+502 RAQLHRKLIALTGKS

-534 QNKVGT
+534 ENKVGT

-554 YFTKCFTEDYG
+554 YFTKCFTEDFG

-573 DS
+573 EI

>member
-1 MGESANFLS
+1 MGESANILA
-10 WGLPLL
+10 WGFPLV
-16 SIVIL
+16 SIVFLLI
-21 VVAWWILT
+21 VWWILN
-29 GRLSRLRLNDQL
+29 GRLGRLRLNDQL
-41 RLEKMEAERLKEL
+41 ELEKMEAERLKEL
-54 DTVKSNFFSNVTH
+54 DSVKSDFFSNVTH

-94 ELIVVKRNARLLEKL
+94 ELIVVKRNAKLLEKL

-160 SDQVIMDFDPDK
+160 HDQVIMDFDPDK

-189 NGEVSLKISKAQKD
+189 NGEVSLRISKAQKD
-203 GKDFCKIVVQDTGIG
+203 GKDYCKIVVQDTGIG
-218 IIEEQISKVFDRF
+218 IVEEQISKVFDRF

-252 KDLVDLHG
+252 KDLVELHEG
-260 GTIDLKS
+260 EIDLKS

-275 IILLPIEQIAYAS
+275 TIMLPVDQIAYAGS
-288 SNTEMEIPALDAIDP
+288 DTEMEIPALDSIDP
-303 DLEITLE
+303 DLEISLD
-310 FEPKKETLTE
+310 FEPKKESLTE
-320 EEMSAQNIVL
+320 EEISAQNIVL

-352 FDAIDGEAGIEK
+352 FDAIDGESGIEK
-364 ATEIIPDVII
+364 ATEIIPDII
-374 CDVMMPG
+374 VCDVMMPG
-381 KGGFE
+381 KDGFD

-437 RVKNLIKGRKKLKEK
+437 RIKNLIDGRKKLKEK
-452 FSRSQLVKPEVASEP
+452 FSRALMVKPDVASEP

-554 YFTKCFTEDYG
+554 YFTKCFTEDFG